1 MLTAVREII
10 QGRRY
15 GDDAGPSMK
24 LVEEMY
30 KGLSRGLELYRRVG
44 GWFKK

>member
-30 KGLSRGLELYRRVG
+30 KGGSALM
-44 GWFKK
+44 

>member
-15 GDDAGPSMK
+15 GVGAEPGMK
-24 LVEEMY
+24 LLEEMCK
-30 KGLSRGLELYRRVG
+30 KGVNC
-44 GWFKK
+44 